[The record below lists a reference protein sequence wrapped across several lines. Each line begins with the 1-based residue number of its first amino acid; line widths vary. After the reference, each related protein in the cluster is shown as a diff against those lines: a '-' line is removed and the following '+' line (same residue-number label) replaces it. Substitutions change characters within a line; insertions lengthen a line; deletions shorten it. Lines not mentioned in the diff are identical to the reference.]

1 MAKLVTLVAEHKR
14 GDLRFVAA
22 GGDGTVSWVAE
33 LVSQACQMAG
43 TTSVPPIAILSLG
56 GAVQVVNSVYP

>member
-1 MAKLVTLVAEHKR
+1 LLHFTPYSQR

-33 LVSQACQMAG
+33 LVTEACQ
-43 TTSVPPIAILSLG
+43 
-56 GAVQVVNSVYP
+56 VNPQTHSPQPSQPLTLNPEP

>member
-1 MAKLVTLVAEHKR
+1 MIYLDEYLRRRDALMAMLTALVIEHGKV

-33 LVSQACQMAG
+33 LAG
-43 TTSVPPIAILSLG
+43 D
-56 GAVQVVNSVYP
+56 